1 MSTKRRL
8 WTPIIAALI
17 ITLVILPVTAFF
29 VLEYYVTTVVKQEI
43 DRNVKELSKYIRV
56 EFDSLGVDWLSYSVV
71 MNQVRLSKPPLPG
84 MITIDR
90 VRVRDFTSVGIKWLP
105 TVIVL
110 DNIKGSVVE
119 TTVGIKRLA
128 AKFSL
133 SQIPS
138 QEELAADWTIFLRN
152 LRDGRLDVEKLAF
165 TDKETQFQI
174 AALTSQY
181 AMTAGKDRN
190 VDVKMNHI
198 DIKTGGMQV
207 RSDSFGFAA
216 SLDQHDVLTRLS
228 KNVANLSFQIPP
240 AQVKNNPIWEKLT
253 DLGYDRLSL
262 GGAFSYVYQPDSN
275 NLSVSWDATGAEMGR
290 LQVDLRLT
298 DFDSPPVPLDGTLG
312 KLLNFLEQL
321 SHPAQKASFQGLR
334 AAYQDF
340 GLAPRIIKAEA
351 QARGLSPEA
360 FTRSLVGGINA
371 SLLFLPLPAA
381 IKEQV
386 NAVNTFLL
394 NPKEIQVDI
403 TSKRPLRL
411 KDLGTNSING
421 LLEVFTNTEVKITAK

>member
-8 WTPIIAALI
+8 WVPIIAALI
-17 ITLVILPVTAFF
+17 IALVILPVTGFF
-29 VLEYYVTTVVKQEI
+29 ILEYYVTTTVKQEI
-43 DRNVKELSKYIRV
+43 DLHVKELSKYIRV
-56 EFDSLGVDWLSYSVV
+56 EYDRLGVDWLSYSVV
-71 MNQVRLSKPPLPG
+71 MNKVRLSKPPLPG
-84 MITIDR
+84 TITIDR
-90 VRVRDFTSVGIKWLP
+90 VKVRDLTSIGIKWLP
-105 TVIVL
+105 TVVVL
-110 DNIKGSVVE
+110 DNINGALVG
-119 TTVGIKRLA
+119 TTVGIQRLA
-128 AKFSL
+128 ATFSL
-133 SQIPS
+133 HKIPS
-138 QEELAADWTIFLRN
+138 QEELAADWTVFLRN
-152 LRDGRLDVEKLAF
+152 LRDGRLDMEKLAF
-165 TDKETQFQI
+165 KDKETQLNV
-174 AALTSQY
+174 AAFNSQY
-181 AMTAGKDRN
+181 DMTTGKDRN

-198 DIKTGGMQV
+198 DIKTGGMHLT
-207 RSDSFGFAA
+207 SDAFGFAA
-216 SLDQHDVLTRLS
+216 SLDQHDVLKSMS

-240 AQVKNNPIWEKLT
+240 AQARNNPIWEKLT
-253 DLGYDRLSL
+253 ELGYDRLSL
-262 GGAFSYVYQPDSN
+262 GGAFSYAYQPDTD
-275 NLSVSWDATGAEMGR
+275 NLSLSWDASGAEMGR
-290 LQVDLRLT
+290 LQVDLRLA

-321 SHPAQKASFQGLR
+321 SQPAQKASFQGLR

-351 QARGLSPEA
+351 QARGQSPEA
-360 FTRSLVGGINA
+360 FSRSLVGGINA

-421 LLEVFTNTEVKITAK
+421 LLELFSNTEVKITAK

>member
-8 WTPIIAALI
+8 WVPIIAALI
-17 ITLVILPVTAFF
+17 IALVILPVTAFF

-43 DRNVKELSKYIRV
+43 DLHVKELSKYIRV
-56 EFDSLGVDWLSYSVV
+56 EYDSLGVDWLSYSVV
-71 MNQVRLSKPPLPG
+71 MKKVKLSKPPLPG
-84 MITIDR
+84 TITIDR
-90 VRVRDFTSVGIKWLP
+90 VRVRDLTSVGIKWLP

-110 DNIKGSVVE
+110 DNITGAVVD
-119 TTVGIKRLA
+119 TSVGIQRLA
-128 AKFSL
+128 ATFSL
-133 SQIPS
+133 NKIPS
-138 QEELAADWTIFLRN
+138 QEELAADWTVFLRN
-152 LRDGRLDVEKLAF
+152 LRDGRLDMEKLAF
-165 TDKETQFQI
+165 KDKETQVNV
-174 AALTSQY
+174 AAFNSQY

-190 VDVKMNHI
+190 VDVKMNNI
-198 DIKTGGMQV
+198 DIKAGGMQLM
-207 RSDSFGFAA
+207 SDSFGFAA
-216 SLDQHDVLTRLS
+216 SLDQHDVLKSMS
-228 KNVANLSFQIPP
+228 KNVANLAFQIPP
-240 AQVKNNPIWEKLT
+240 ALAKQNPILEKLT
-253 DLGYDRLSL
+253 DLGYERLSL
-262 GGAFSYVYQPDSN
+262 GGAFSYAYQPDTN
-275 NLSVSWDATGAEMGR
+275 NLSLSWEASGADMGR
-290 LQVDLRLT
+290 LHLDLRLT

-312 KLLNFLEQL
+312 KLLNFLEEL
-321 SHPAQKASFQGLR
+321 SNPAQKASFQGLR

-360 FTRSLVGGINA
+360 FSRSLVGGINA

-394 NPKEIQVDI
+394 NPKDIQVDI

-421 LLEVFTNTEVKITAK
+421 LLELFSNTEVKITAK

>member
-8 WTPIIAALI
+8 WVPIIAALI
-17 ITLVILPVTAFF
+17 IALVILPVTAFF
-29 VLEYYVTTVVKQEI
+29 VLEYYVTTTVKQEI
-43 DRNVKELSKYIRV
+43 DLHVKELSKYIRV
-56 EFDSLGVDWLSYSVV
+56 EYDSLGVDWLSYSVV
-71 MNQVRLSKPPLPG
+71 MNKVRLSKPPLPG

-90 VRVRDFTSVGIKWLP
+90 VRVRDLTSVGIKWLP
-105 TVIVL
+105 TVVVL
-110 DNIKGSVVE
+110 DNITGALMDTS
-119 TTVGIKRLA
+119 VGIQRLA
-128 AKFSL
+128 ATFSL
-133 SQIPS
+133 NKIPS
-138 QEELAADWTIFLRN
+138 QEELANDWTVFLRN
-152 LRDGRLDVEKLAF
+152 LRDGRLDMEKLAF
-165 TDKETQFQI
+165 KDKETQVNV
-174 AALTSQY
+174 AAFNSQY
-181 AMTAGKDRN
+181 DMTTGKDRN

-198 DIKTGGMQV
+198 DIKAGGMQLM
-207 RSDSFGFAA
+207 SDVFGFAA
-216 SLDQHDVLTRLS
+216 SLDQHDVLKSLS
-228 KNVANLSFQIPP
+228 KNVANLAFQIPP
-240 AQVKNNPIWEKLT
+240 ALAKQNPILGKLT

-262 GGAFSYVYQPDSN
+262 GGAFSYAYQPGTD
-275 NLSVSWDATGAEMGR
+275 NLSLTWETSGADMGR
-290 LQVDLRLT
+290 LHLDLRLA

-312 KLLNFLEQL
+312 NLLNFLEQL
-321 SHPAQKASFQGLR
+321 SNPAQKASFQGLS

-351 QARGLSPEA
+351 QARGQSPEA
-360 FTRSLVGGINA
+360 FTRSLVGGISA

-421 LLEVFTNTEVKITAK
+421 LLELFSNTEVKITAK

>member
-8 WTPIIAALI
+8 WAPIIAALI
-17 ITLVILPVTAFF
+17 IALVILPITGFF

-43 DRNVKELSKYIRV
+43 DLHVKELSKYIRV
-56 EFDSLGVDWLSYSVV
+56 EYDSLGVDWLSYSVV
-71 MNQVRLSKPPLPG
+71 MKKVKLSKPPLPG
-84 MITIDR
+84 TITIDR
-90 VRVRDFTSVGIKWLP
+90 VRVRDLTSVGIKWLP

-110 DNIKGSVVE
+110 DNITGAVVD
-119 TTVGIKRLA
+119 TSVGIQRLA
-128 AKFSL
+128 ATFSL
-133 SQIPS
+133 NKIPS
-138 QEELAADWTIFLRN
+138 QEELAADWTVFLRN
-152 LRDGRLDVEKLAF
+152 LRDGRLDMEKLAF
-165 TDKETQFQI
+165 KDKETQVNV
-174 AALTSQY
+174 AAFNSQY

-190 VDVKMNHI
+190 VDVKMNNI
-198 DIKTGGMQV
+198 DIKAGGMQLM
-207 RSDSFGFAA
+207 SDSLGFAA
-216 SLDQHDVLTRLS
+216 SLDQHDVLKSMS
-228 KNVANLSFQIPP
+228 KNVANLAFQIPP
-240 AQVKNNPIWEKLT
+240 ALAKQNPILEKLT
-253 DLGYDRLSL
+253 DLGYERLSL
-262 GGAFSYVYQPDSN
+262 GGAFSYAYQPDTN
-275 NLSVSWDATGAEMGR
+275 NLSLSWEASGADMGR
-290 LQVDLRLT
+290 LHLDLRLT

-312 KLLNFLEQL
+312 KLLNFLEEL
-321 SHPAQKASFQGLR
+321 SNPAQKASFQGLR

-360 FTRSLVGGINA
+360 FSRSLVGGINA

-394 NPKEIQVDI
+394 NPKDIQVDI

-421 LLEVFTNTEVKITAK
+421 LLELFSNTEVKITVK